1 MPLQVSRRGG
11 EGITVPYGPI
21 FDGVRKNSG
30 FRDVR
35 GRPDAAAQIT
45 EGGES
50 KALRDLLVRIAKEN
64 VYFSLGC
71 DLGDHPE
78 PESTAAQRQVAGGYI
93 QFAAI
98 NYRTATTDHYDEFC
112 KTMEPE
118 LRKRARSSHWRIELV
133 GTWVKFCLPD
143 EPTITSP
150 SMWIWFFAAAR
161 TKAKA
166 VSSREALIGAMS
178 DVPHM
183 PEVTS
188 TLRSSVAEG

>member
-1 MPLQVSRRGG
+1 MPLEISNRGG
-11 EGITVPYGPI
+11 DGITVPYGPI

-30 FRDVR
+30 FTDVR
-35 GRPDAAAQIT
+35 GRPDVAAQIT

-50 KALRDLLVRIAKEN
+50 KALRDLLVRTAREN

-78 PESTAAQRQVAGGYI
+78 PEATAAQRQVAGGYI

-98 NYRTATTDHYDEFC
+98 NYSTTTADQYDEFC
-112 KTMEPE
+112 KTMEPA
-118 LRKRARSSHWRIELV
+118 LRKRTRSSHWRIEFV
-133 GTWVKFCLPD
+133 GTWVNFRLPD

-166 VSSREALIGAMS
+166 VASREALIGAIS
-178 DVPHM
+178 DVLHM
-183 PEVTS
+183 PEVANTLS
-188 TLRSSVAEG
+188 TRPCP

>member
-1 MPLQVSRRGG
+1 MPLQVFRRGG
-11 EGITVPYGPI
+11 DGITVPYGPI
-21 FDGVRKNSG
+21 FDGVRRNSG

-35 GRPDAAAQIT
+35 GRPDVATQIT

-50 KALRDLLVRIAKEN
+50 RELRDLLIRIAREN

-71 DLGDHPE
+71 DLGDHSE

-98 NYRTATTDHYDEFC
+98 NYSNATTDQYDEFC
-112 KTMEPE
+112 KIMEPE

-133 GTWVKFCLPD
+133 GTWVKFCLLD
-143 EPTITSP
+143 EPTTTSP

-166 VSSREALIGAMS
+166 AASREALIGAIS
-178 DVPHM
+178 DVLHM
-183 PEVTS
+183 PEVAS
-188 TLRSSVAEG
+188 TLRSSTG

>member
-1 MPLQVSRRGG
+1 
-11 EGITVPYGPI
+11 VPYGPI

-35 GRPDAAAQIT
+35 GRPDVAAQIT

-50 KALRDLLVRIAKEN
+50 RALLDLLVRIAREN
-64 VYFSLGC
+64 MYFSLGC
-71 DLGDHPE
+71 DLGDHLE

-98 NYRTATTDHYDEFC
+98 NYGNATTHQYDELC

-143 EPTITSP
+143 EPTTTAP

-166 VSSREALIGAMS
+166 EPSREALIEAIS
-178 DVPHM
+178 DVLHM
-183 PEVTS
+183 PEVAS
-188 TLRSSVAEG
+188 TLRSSVGEG